1 MPKTRTERRHVMPD
15 DDDGDE
21 ENDDERNDIED
32 LLNTPQKA

>member
-1 MPKTRTERRHVMPD
+1 MPD

-32 LLNTPQKA
+32 LLNTPQKGVNERGMASF